1 MMIKFLY
8 LGLFCFP
15 LYLKAQSVVTGNIT
29 HAFNINAE
37 GKPDGGAK
45 IYLLKYEGDVISF
58 YQNITTFLDA
68 KNLRTLNSDVGRLI
82 AIYNDSASVIK
93 RQKKY
98 EAKYIGY
105 QNTIAKIKSD
115 EQDRI
120 GILQT
125 MNAETNEKYGALDKR
140 TAKELSQMKLKS
152 FDFRVIV
159 DAEGNFSIK
168 NKPEGQYMILCISN
182 NRTGFTTTEASGKIF
197 VKQLDVK
204 DGETVNINHKF
215 IPD

>member
-1 MMIKFLY
+1 MIKFLF
-8 LGLFCFP
+8 LSCLCFP
-15 LYLKAQSVVTGNIT
+15 ICVKAQTIVSGNIT
-29 HAFNINAE
+29 HAFNANAE
-37 GKPDGGAK
+37 GKPDAGAK
-45 IYLLKYEGDVISF
+45 IYLLKYEGDVIGL
-58 YQNITTFLDA
+58 YQNITTFLNA

-115 EQDRI
+115 EQERV
-120 GILQT
+120 GTLQT
-125 MNAETNEKYGALDKR
+125 MNAETNEKYDALDKR
-140 TAKELSQMKLKS
+140 TAKELSQMKLNS
-152 FDFRVIV
+152 FEFRIIA
-159 DAEGNFSIK
+159 DTEGKFSIK
-168 NKPEGQYMILCISN
+168 NKPAGKYMILCISN
-182 NRTGFTTTEASGKIF
+182 NRTGFSTTEASGKIY

-204 DGETVNINHKF
+204 DGETVNVTNKF